1 MKNFKD
7 GDARSINAEDL
18 GRVPNLPHRIW
29 VQGCKLEM
37 QSTQVFST
45 NFQGQPVLFV
55 LVTVTFPDGV
65 TLTDRLF
72 LSTLVRAI
80 NAPGIYDYAKGTA
93 NELVRSFV
101 NWSDALKALMGKT
114 MVVNDVR
121 AHTLQ
126 VNSLG
131 EVRTSNIYDLDIVE

>member
-29 VQGCKLEM
+29 ALGCKLEM
-37 QSTQVFST
+37 QSTQVFSID
-45 NFQGQPVLFV
+45 FQGQPALFV

-80 NAPGIYDYAKGTA
+80 SAPGIYDYAKGTA
-93 NELVRSFV
+93 NEYVRTFV
-101 NWSDALKALMGKT
+101 NWSDAIKALMGKT
-114 MVVNDVR
+114 MIITDVR

-131 EVRTSNIYDLDIVE
+131 EVRTTTIYDLGLA

>member
-1 MKNFKD
+1 MKNFQN

-29 VQGCKLEM
+29 AHGCKLEM
-37 QSTQVFST
+37 QSTRVFSID
-45 NFQGQPVLFV
+45 FQGRPALFV

-114 MVVNDVR
+114 MVVSDVR
-121 AHTLQ
+121 AHTLRA
-126 VNSLG
+126 NSLG
-131 EVRTSNIYDLDIVE
+131 DVRTSNIFDLDIVQ

>member
-1 MKNFKD
+1 MKNFKWSP
-7 GDARSINAEDL
+7 ATYVNATDL
-18 GRVPNLPHRIW
+18 GCVPSLPHRTW
-29 VQGCKLEM
+29 VQGCKLQM
-37 QSTQVFST
+37 QSTDVYST
-45 NFQGQPVLFV
+45 DFQGRPALFV
-55 LVTVTFPDGV
+55 FVTVTFPDGV
-65 TLTDRLF
+65 ILTDRLF

-93 NELVRSFV
+93 NNVVRTFV
-101 NWSDALKALMGKT
+101 NWSDALKHLMGQT

-126 VNSLG
+126 TPLG